1 MKAFLCAIACFLAP
15 FAGFLSADQVTL
27 VNGDRVTGAVVK
39 GDEKS
44 LILDTKAMGTVTVA
58 RGEITAIRSDQ
69 PLHLGLSD
77 GQTLVGTLS
86 TTDGKVS
93 VETRTSGTVIVDLGA
108 IGTIRSAGEQ
118 AAHEAEIERYRDP
131 GLLDLWAGSVDLGL
145 SLTSGNSSNLNFALG
160 GSAVRQ
166 TKRDKISLYVA
177 SVYSRSE
184 VAGITT
190 TTTANA
196 VRGGGRYE
204 LFLNDRLNVFGFGDL
219 EHDVF
224 QQLDLRVVL
233 GGGLGYY
240 VVKSKRTQFQVFG
253 GGNLN
258 KEYFTD
264 GLRRTTGELLVGQDL
279 TAKLS
284 DRFSL
289 TERFVAFPNL
299 SEGGEYRLAFD
310 ASALTTLKK
319 WLGWHITFSDRFL
332 SDPPAGSVRND
343 ILLTTGLRFTFKK

>member
-1 MKAFLCAIACFLAP
+1 MKAFLCAVACILGF
-15 FAGFLSADQVTL
+15 FGGFLPADQVTL
-27 VNGDRVTGAVVK
+27 LNGDRITGTVVK
-39 GDEKS
+39 GDGTA
-44 LILDTKAMGTVTVA
+44 LTLNTKAMGTVTVA
-58 RGEITAIRSDQ
+58 RGEIAALQSDQ
-69 PLHLGLSD
+69 PLYLGLPD
-77 GQTLVGTLS
+77 GQTLLGTLS
-86 TTDGKVS
+86 TADGKVS
-93 VETRTSGTVIVDLGA
+93 VATRSAGTVIVNLSTV
-108 IGTIRSAGEQ
+108 GTIRSEAEQ
-118 AAHEAEIERYRDP
+118 AAHAAESERYRDP
-131 GLLDLWAGSVDLGL
+131 GLLDLWAGSVDLGF

-160 GSAVRQ
+160 GNAVRQ

-184 VAGITT
+184 VAGIT

-224 QQLDLRVVL
+224 QQLDLRMVI

-240 VVKSKRTQFQVFG
+240 LVKSKRTQFQVFG

-264 GLRRTTGELLVGQDL
+264 SLRRTTGEILAGQDL
-279 TAKLS
+279 STKLS

-289 TERFVAFPNL
+289 NERFVVFPNL
-299 SEGGEYRLAFD
+299 SEVGEYRLAFD
-310 ASALTTLKK
+310 ISALTTLKK

-343 ILLTTGLRFTFKK
+343 ILLTTGLRFTFKR

>member
-1 MKAFLCAIACFLAP
+1 MKALLCAVACFLAP

-27 VNGDRVTGAVVK
+27 VNGDRITGTVVK

-44 LILDTKAMGTVTVA
+44 LTLDTKAMGTVTVA
-58 RGEITAIRSDQ
+58 RGEIAAIQSDQ

-86 TTDGKVS
+86 TADGKVS
-93 VETRTSGTVIVDLGA
+93 VETRSAGKVVVSLGS
-108 IGTIRSAGEQ
+108 IGTIRSAAQQ

-160 GSAVRQ
+160 GNAVRQ

-184 VAGITT
+184 VAGVTA
-190 TTTANA
+190 TTANA

-224 QQLDLRVVL
+224 QQLDLRMVL

-264 GLRRTTGELLVGQDL
+264 GLRRTTGEILAGQDL
-279 TAKLS
+279 SAKLS

-289 TERFVAFPNL
+289 AERFVVFPNL
-299 SEGGEYRLAFD
+299 SERGEYRLAFD
-310 ASALTTLKK
+310 VSALTTLKK